1 MSDVGD
7 VSKLIMELIKIGK
20 ELFPDAV
27 ERFEKEWKDDQ
38 QEFQKAY
45 RDSDV
50 DTLNRLFDKYWNLL
64 SSLI

>member
-1 MSDVGD
+1 MSDVGE
-7 VSKLIMELIKIGK
+7 VSKLILELIKIGK
-20 ELFPDAV
+20 ELFPD
-27 ERFEKEWKDDQ
+27 EIEKFKKEWESDQ

-45 RDSDV
+45 RDRDV